1 MAKITLEKVVKELKI
16 VKVLVTSDMVI
27 ESARQSFLALTNPVT
42 NDHWPA
48 NILNVGLHNFSVI
61 IPTY

>member
-27 ESARQSFLALTNPVT
+27 ESARQSFLALTNPVI
-42 NDHWPA
+42 NDH
-48 NILNVGLHNFSVI
+48 
-61 IPTY
+61 